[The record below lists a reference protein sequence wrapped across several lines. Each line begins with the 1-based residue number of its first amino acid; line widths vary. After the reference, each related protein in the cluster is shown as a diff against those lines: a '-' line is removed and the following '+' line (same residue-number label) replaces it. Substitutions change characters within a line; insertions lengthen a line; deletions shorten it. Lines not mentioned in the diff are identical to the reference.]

1 MDRKVA
7 SAGWEGGQL
16 LAGKTLIVTGCASGI
31 GLETA
36 GLIKDLGGDV
46 IGVDREMTTEHVDE
60 LYRAD
65 LSDKRMIQALVK
77 ALPEGADG
85 IANMAGLSPAAPA
98 EMVLKV
104 NWVGLKFFTH
114 AMVPRLADGASIV
127 NLAAQAGAGWPDAAN
142 LIKAGLELDFAGV
155 PDFIR
160 RHGLGDDP
168 SRPFVFTKQALIA
181 WTHLNRWTWRER
193 GIRMNALSPGPVDSP
208 SMADFSGIHGEAV
221 KAALAGMDR
230 PGQAADIAPV
240 AAFLLSDMS
249 KWIRGADI
257 PVDGGLSSHLLC
269 NKLAL

>member
-1 MDRKVA
+1 MA

-230 PGQAADIAPV
+230 PGQAA
-240 AAFLLSDMS
+240 FFHSYKS
-249 KWIRGADI
+249 
-257 PVDGGLSSHLLC
+257 
-269 NKLAL
+269 

>member
-85 IANMAGLSPAAPA
+85 IANMAGLSPDRKSTRQNSVQ
-98 EMVLKV
+98 EDLVC
-104 NWVGLKFFTH
+104 
-114 AMVPRLADGASIV
+114 RLLLEKKKKD
-127 NLAAQAGAGWPDAAN
+127 LR
-142 LIKAGLELDFAGV
+142 LI
-155 PDFIR
+155 
-160 RHGLGDDP
+160 
-168 SRPFVFTKQALIA
+168 T
-181 WTHLNRWTWRER
+181 
-193 GIRMNALSPGPVDSP
+193 
-208 SMADFSGIHGEAV
+208 
-221 KAALAGMDR
+221 
-230 PGQAADIAPV
+230 
-240 AAFLLSDMS
+240 
-249 KWIRGADI
+249 
-257 PVDGGLSSHLLC
+257 
-269 NKLAL
+269 